1 MLESEEGAWPFHNF
15 VRNMTLDDICKK
27 IDYEK
32 TCDIGLYTRQY
43 EVTQTLDD
51 IYLDDLIEI
60 ENYCNDTIFKQ
71 YN

>member
-1 MLESEEGAWPFHNF
+1 MLDREEGAWPFHNF
-15 VRNMTLDDICKK
+15 IKNLTLDEISKK

-32 TCDIGLYTRQY
+32 TCNIGLYSRQY
-43 EVTQTLDD
+43 EVTQALEE

-60 ENYCNDTIFKQ
+60 ESYCNDTIFKQ